1 MLSLGNLQQYSK
13 SPLETDLIKVLSKK
27 TKSTIRVFI
36 AITVKTNLSYNDTYA
51 VRIRLRGRGAK

>member
-51 VRIRLRGRGAK
+51 VRIRPRGRGAK